1 MTVIKAIGLAK
12 AYGADS
18 IFAGVNFELRRG
30 EIVGLIG
37 ANGTG
42 KTTLLR
48 CLLGMEAVDE
58 GHIIRPEA
66 SSYGY
71 VEQSALSGGH
81 SLWEELL
88 QAFAD
93 VLADKMRLA
102 ELEQQIAGPHS
113 DEALEKIMKEYGQ
126 VTERFERAGGYAIDS
141 SIRRVAFG
149 LGFSEDDFTRPV
161 DSFSG
166 GQKTRIGLARALVRT
181 PDFLFL
187 DEPTNHLDIA
197 MTEWLEEFLVN
208 YPGGALLISHDRYF
222 LDKVSGRIFEMSGQ
236 SLTEYKGNYS
246 RYAVQ
251 KAERTAAQQAEYD
264 KQQEHIAKT
273 EEYIRRYKAGI
284 KSKQARGRQSQLDR
298 LERIA
303 APDRTEHFS
312 LTFPVLGDCAQK
324 VAELIKVTAGYGDR
338 TVFNALSMLIRR
350 QDKAALIGPNGA
362 GKTTLLKVLLGD
374 IQPAAG
380 TVKLG
385 SRVKIGYFAQEHEG
399 LHSEL
404 DLLAELM
411 NEFGFSEARARGY
424 LGAFLFHGDD
434 VFKQI
439 DTLSGGEKARL
450 ALLKLMLSG
459 ANFLVLDE
467 PTNHLD
473 IPAKEAVEQA
483 LLEFPGT
490 MLVVSHDRYLLDKV
504 ANRMLELESGH
515 LTEYHGNYSYYK
527 QKKAAQALPP
537 EPQAVKPA
545 ALQSVSPMSE
555 EPPPVNRSRARS
567 RRSPQD
573 IARLTAKVELE
584 IRELEAMLGLLEQ
597 KLADPANHTDPA
609 ESQALADEYAAMQ
622 AELDEKFRQWEELN
636 CD

>member
-1 MTVIKAIGLAK
+1 MTVLKAIGLAK

-18 IFAGVNFELRRG
+18 IFAGVNFEIRRG

-48 CLLGMEAVDE
+48 CLLGLEAADE
-58 GHIIRPEA
+58 GHIIRPDA

-71 VEQSALSGGH
+71 VEQSTLSGRH
-81 SLWEELL
+81 SLWDEL
-88 QAFAD
+88 QRAFAD
-93 VLADKMRLA
+93 VLADKVRL
-102 ELEQQIAGPHS
+102 EKLEQQIAGQHCDDS
-113 DEALEKIMKEYGQ
+113 LEKIMQEYSQ
-126 VTERFERAGGYAIDS
+126 ITERFERAGGYAIDS
-141 SIRRVAFG
+141 SIRRVAYG
-149 LGFSEDDFTRPV
+149 LGFGEEDLTRSV

-197 MTEWLEEFLVN
+197 MTEWLEEFLLN

-222 LDKVSGRIFEMSGQ
+222 LDKVAGRIFELSGK

-251 KAERTAAQQAEYD
+251 KAEQTTAQQAEYD

-303 APDRTEHFS
+303 APDRPEHFS
-312 LTFPVLGDCAQK
+312 LTFPLLSDCAQK
-324 VAELIKVTAGYGDR
+324 VVELAKVTAGYGER
-338 TVFNALSMLIRR
+338 TIFQALSMLIRR
-350 QDKAALIGPNGA
+350 NDKVALIGPNGA

-374 IQPAAG
+374 LQPMAG
-380 TVKLG
+380 AVRLG

-404 DLLAELM
+404 SLLAELM
-411 NEFGFSEARARGY
+411 TEFGFSEARARGY
-424 LGAFLFHGDD
+424 LGAFLFRGDD
-434 VFKQI
+434 VFKQV

-504 ANRMLELESGH
+504 ANRMLELETGR

-527 QKKAAQALPP
+527 QKKALLSQQV
-537 EPQAVKPA
+537 PQAVKA
-545 ALQSVSPMSE
+545 AETKSAVQPNGES
-555 EPPPVNRSRARS
+555 PVNKPIRTKS

-584 IRELEAMLGLLEQ
+584 IRELEAMLGLLEK
-597 KLADPANHTDPA
+597 KLADPANHADPA
-609 ESQALADEYAAMQ
+609 ESQKLADEYAAMQ
-622 AELDEKFRQWEELN
+622 AELEEKFRQWEELN
-636 CD
+636 FD